1 MTTTPPPSSPTSEP
15 QPFPFSGEKILMI
28 TTTSNKM
35 KFLRKNENLDKF
47 EKEEEAIILRKKGDK
62 DTFFTLE
69 NTSKSDD
76 EEITIIMQAESIKVF
91 NKRERDDSDAAAAT
105 ATAAATTATATAEL
119 ILQRDGNK
127 KENISFQEGVLTIGP
142 IKKRQRKFPPN
153 FPKKLKI

>member
-91 NKRERDDSDAAAAT
+91 NKRERDDSDAAAA
-105 ATAAATTATATAEL
+105 AATTATAEL